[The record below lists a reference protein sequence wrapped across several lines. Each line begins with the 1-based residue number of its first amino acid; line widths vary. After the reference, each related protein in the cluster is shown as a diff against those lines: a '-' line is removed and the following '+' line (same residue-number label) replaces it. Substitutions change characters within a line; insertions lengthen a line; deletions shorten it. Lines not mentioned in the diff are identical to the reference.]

1 MSFLREAFLMNGEKL
16 LRHYE
21 NMRVYHGELH
31 DHSASGGTSDGRT
44 TLEEWTQQ
52 LQELQ
57 MDFAAILDH
66 RQVRHMY
73 LPAWKDGLFIAGT
86 EPGTFISDCIA
97 ESNEMHYLIFMPN
110 RDKVAEFLE
119 KFPEYQF
126 TGGTEG
132 HFVYPQFTRERFGQL
147 IDTIFE
153 MGGFYTHPHP
163 RQYMTSNDP
172 CDYWF
177 RDYTGIEVFYMGMES
192 EKTRMNYE
200 LWTQLLSLGK
210 RVYACA
216 GGDWHRK
223 AGNTSLTTLYAAEK
237 SSAGFVAQLRKGDFT
252 CGSVSVRMCMGD
264 TLCGGSCVFD
274 GQTLTVCTSD
284 FHESVQDNTHRY
296 RVDILD
302 ERGVVKSEEISCE
315 QPTFVSVPVRSD
327 ARFYRAEVFDVSRNL
342 RIAVGN
348 PIWNDGQAL

>member
-1 MSFLREAFLMNGEKL
+1 MNTVSERNNL

-21 NMRVYHGELH
+21 ALRVFHGEMH

-44 TLEEWTQQ
+44 TLEEWTEQ
-52 LQELQ
+52 LQALQ

-86 EPGTFISDCIA
+86 EPGTFISDCTA
-97 ESNEMHYLIFMPN
+97 ESNEMHYLIFMPH
-110 RDKVAEFLE
+110 RDNVAAFLE
-119 KFPEYQF
+119 KFPEYEF
-126 TGGTEG
+126 SGGIEG

-147 IDTIFE
+147 IDTILE
-153 MGGFYTHPHP
+153 MGGFYAHPHP
-163 RQYMTSNDP
+163 RQYMMSDDP

-192 EKTRMNYE
+192 EKTRINYE

-223 AGNTSLTTLYAAEK
+223 AGNTSLTTLYAAER
-237 SSAGFVAQLRKGDFT
+237 SSAAFVAQMRKGDFT

-264 TLCGGSCVFD
+264 TVSGGSCVFD
-274 GQTLTVCTSD
+274 GQVLTVCTGD
-284 FHESVQDNTHRY
+284 FHVSVRDITHRY

-302 ERGVVKSEEISCE
+302 DCGVVRSEEISCE
-315 QPTFVSVPVRSD
+315 QNTFVSVPVRTD

-348 PIWNDGQAL
+348 PIWNDA